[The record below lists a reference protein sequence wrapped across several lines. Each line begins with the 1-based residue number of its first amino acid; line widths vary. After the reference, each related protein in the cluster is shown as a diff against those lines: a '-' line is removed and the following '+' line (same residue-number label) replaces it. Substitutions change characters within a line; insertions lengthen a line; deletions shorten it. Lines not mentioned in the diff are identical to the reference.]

1 MTEARVE
8 IPYQEKHSR
17 LSVLLRPILAIPVIM
32 VMLLMIVPNYS
43 VDPVRVSEVAA
54 EQQVESNTQGRYVVQ
69 RQDDSRT
76 YYDLVV
82 VGQQVYQYVAEGIS
96 YENMTSGSTEQMV
109 HTVGSIAVLYL
120 FMVPLVAFS
129 LWFMYVVNIAT
140 AVTLLVRKKYPSW
153 WYSWNQ
159 SLQGLVLRIY
169 CYSLFLTDRYPSLEA
184 EDSPIKLHL
193 PDPKEQNLNRV
204 LPLIKWLLVVPY
216 LGIYLVFM
224 AIGFILVPLTFLSI
238 LITGKLPRWIHRFQV
253 AVINFYI
260 RIAAYAFLLVTDKWP
275 IMIFRR

>member
-96 YENMTSGSTEQMV
+96 YENMTS
-109 HTVGSIAVLYL
+109 
-120 FMVPLVAFS
+120 
-129 LWFMYVVNIAT
+129 
-140 AVTLLVRKKYPSW
+140 
-153 WYSWNQ
+153 
-159 SLQGLVLRIY
+159 
-169 CYSLFLTDRYPSLEA
+169 
-184 EDSPIKLHL
+184 
-193 PDPKEQNLNRV
+193 
-204 LPLIKWLLVVPY
+204 
-216 LGIYLVFM
+216 LG
-224 AIGFILVPLTFLSI
+224 GT
-238 LITGKLPRWIHRFQV
+238 
-253 AVINFYI
+253 
-260 RIAAYAFLLVTDKWP
+260 
-275 IMIFRR
+275 